1 MSMPQP
7 RFALLVLR
15 LWRTAAL
22 GNDGSL
28 EFRRSAKRSR
38 GIRYRLA
45 TGRIAGLCI
54 NNSMG
59 RHCQPLSLARK
70 AIPESASAS
79 EKCDRSKGRWRRFG
93 AADAGKIVPTVCV

>member
-15 LWRTAAL
+15 LRRTAAL

-28 EFRRSAKRSR
+28 EFRHSAKRPR
-38 GIRYRLA
+38 RIQYRLA
-45 TGRIAGLCI
+45 TARVAGLCI
-54 NNSMG
+54 GNRIG

-70 AIPESASAS
+70 GNPRIRIR
-79 EKCDRSKGRWRRFG
+79 K
-93 AADAGKIVPTVCV
+93 